1 MKVGIVCVEAFK
13 VAEVIY
19 AFRVVKVNVVVV
31 VGIVVVVVIVEVGVV
46 VVVVVVGVVVGVAL
60 AVVVLSTH
68 SETKTLCWFCDS
80 NLILSQRDVE
90 QFTESCNPALTSLI
104 RNTRMIASFKG
115 FLS

>member
-1 MKVGIVCVEAFK
+1 MKVDIVCVEAFK

-31 VGIVVVVVIVEVGVV
+31 VGIVVVVVIVEVGVLV
-46 VVVVVVGVVVGVAL
+46 VVVVVVG
-60 AVVVLSTH
+60 
-68 SETKTLCWFCDS
+68 
-80 NLILSQRDVE
+80 VE

>member
-1 MKVGIVCVEAFK
+1 MKVGIICVEAFK

-19 AFRVVKVNVVVV
+19 AFRVLKVNVV
-31 VGIVVVVVIVEVGVV
+31 VVVVVIVEVGVV
-46 VVVVVVGVVVGVAL
+46 VVVVGVVVGVVL

-68 SETKTLCWFCDS
+68 SETKSLCCFCDS

-90 QFTESCNPALTSLI
+90 QFTESCNPALICLI